1 MEEIKFDNKQDRDT
15 EHKDTKTDYDLKCMY
30 TNIRSILN
38 RNKKEELMGILIENK
53 IDILGI
59 TESWTHAE
67 VGDAE
72 IKLMGYQVFRRDRKL
87 DSSNKTRG
95 GGCSTICQGKINRLR
110 DTRI

>member
-1 MEEIKFDNKQDRDT
+1 MEEIKFHKRQDR
-15 EHKDTKTDYDLKCMY
+15 DYDLKCMY

-38 RNKKEELMGILIENK
+38 RNKKEELIGILAENK

-72 IKLMGYQVFRRDRKL
+72 INLMGYQVFEKR
-87 DSSNKTRG
+87 
-95 GGCSTICQGKINRLR
+95 
-110 DTRI
+110 

>member
-1 MEEIKFDNKQDRDT
+1 MPGKMEEIKFGEKQDRDAKF
-15 EHKDTKTDYDLKCMY
+15 KDTKTDYDLKCMY

-38 RNKKEELMGILIENK
+38 RNKKEELMGILAENK

-72 IKLMGYQVFRRDRKL
+72 INLTGYQVFRRDRKF
-87 DSSNKTRG
+87 DISNKTRG
-95 GGCSTICQGKINRLR
+95 G
-110 DTRI
+110 